1 MLLCQRN
8 FLLEADLTLHGLIGK
23 AAVFPSV
30 PAARLSD
37 HLVLNGLRISVQDLA
52 FCESSVGFV
61 IACCSEGGDLFVVV
75 EELLFVKRVSTHSDA
90 WRPPRQ
96 DGQLKVWAAT
106 R

>member
-1 MLLCQRN
+1 M
-8 FLLEADLTLHGLIGK
+8 
-23 AAVFPSV
+23 
-30 PAARLSD
+30 
-37 HLVLNGLRISVQDLA
+37 QDLV

-106 R
+106 RLELAVAWYAERDTWVVLRI